1 MAGGFVAGAF
11 GRVDLPRVWE
21 KAVEGDKSRV
31 MNKVMAMRFKGV
43 SPSTVLG
50 SKPLCGPIVPK
61 TNAAVRM
68 TPKDL
73 RLVAS

>member
-1 MAGGFVAGAF
+1 MAGVFVAG
-11 GRVDLPRVWE
+11 GRWRVDLPLVWE
-21 KAVEGDKSRV
+21 NAVEGEKSRV

-50 SKPLCGPIVPK
+50 SNRFGGAIVPK

-68 TPKDL
+68 TPEHMH
-73 RLVAS
+73 RVAP

>member
-1 MAGGFVAGAF
+1 
-11 GRVDLPRVWE
+11 
-21 KAVEGDKSRV
+21 
-31 MNKVMAMRFKGV
+31 MNKVMTMRFKGV

-50 SKPLCGPIVPK
+50 SKPFCDAIVPK

-68 TPKDL
+68 TPKDM